1 MNRAKIVLLLLPVLV
16 LAGCGGG
23 DKKSSMVGMHM
34 GNKSAASVAHGQASA
49 APGGGS
55 FLLEPISQAVLNT
68 ELFDASGKTFTLASL
83 KGKVI
88 VVSDF
93 LTSCQEICPMTSAN
107 MRAIGDAVSKANLKD
122 KVKVIEISVDSGRDN
137 AGRLAAYQE
146 LFQDYNWVL
155 ASGKEKSLKTLW
167 DFFGAAVMKSSYT
180 AEDMKSLP
188 VDWQTG
194 KPNTYDVAHA
204 DEVLIIDAMGNWA
217 WVDLGNPNPG
227 GASIPTKLKKF
238 LSADGLANLAKPQEP
253 SWSTQAVLSALSS
266 IVGVDIKP

>member
-1 MNRAKIVLLLLPVLV
+1 MKRSKLCLLILTVLL
-16 LAGCGGG
+16 LAGCGGSES
-23 DKKSSMVGMHM
+23 KSSMAGMHM
-34 GNKSAASVAHGQASA
+34 SKNSSPSSAHGQASA

-55 FLLEPISQAVLNT
+55 FLHEPISDAVLNT

-83 KGKVI
+83 KGKVL

-122 KVKVIEISVDSGRDN
+122 KIKVLEISVDSGRDS

-167 DFFGAAVMKSSYT
+167 DFFGAAVMKSNYT
-180 AEDMKSLP
+180 AEDMKTLP

-204 DEVLIIDAMGNWA
+204 DEVLIIDASGNWA
-217 WVDLGNPNPG
+217 WVDLGNPNPQ
-227 GASIPTKLKKF
+227 GATIPAKLNKF

-253 SWSTQAVLSALSS
+253 SWTPEAVLSALSS
-266 IVGVDIKP
+266 IVGIDIKP